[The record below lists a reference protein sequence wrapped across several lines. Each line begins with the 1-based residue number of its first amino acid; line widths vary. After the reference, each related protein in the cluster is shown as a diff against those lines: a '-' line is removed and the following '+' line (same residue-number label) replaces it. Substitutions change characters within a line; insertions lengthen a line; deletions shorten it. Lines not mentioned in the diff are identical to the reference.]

1 MEFDSFFPGYG
12 RQDGKAV
19 ITKTN
24 FNCLKTMKVMMISGR
39 KW

>member
-1 MEFDSFFPGYG
+1 MEFDPFFPGYG

-24 FNCLKTMKVMMISGR
+24 FNCLKRMKVMMTSGR